1 MERANLCVG
10 FLYKIEI
17 YRFNKKKQDLLMSFF
32 AFYMASN
39 RFFPE
44 IFEELDTE
52 RDLLDI

>member
-1 MERANLCVG
+1 
-10 FLYKIEI
+10 
-17 YRFNKKKQDLLMSFF
+17 MSFF